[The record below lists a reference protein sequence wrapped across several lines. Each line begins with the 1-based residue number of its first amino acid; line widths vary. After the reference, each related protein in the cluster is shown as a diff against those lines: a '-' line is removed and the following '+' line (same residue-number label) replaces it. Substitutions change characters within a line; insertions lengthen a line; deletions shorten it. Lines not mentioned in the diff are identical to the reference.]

1 MVMVVVIALLAVLVV
16 YAIGV
21 YNGLVQLREGVKQAW
36 SNIDVI
42 LVQRH
47 DELPK
52 LVESCRRYMQYE
64 KETLERVMQART
76 SVFRAHER
84 SDVPAL
90 GAAEGLL
97 RTGLGQL
104 YAVAENYPQLK
115 ADEGFQHLRTR
126 ISQLEESI
134 ADRRELYNSAVN
146 LNNVRV
152 AQFPD
157 LIFARLFG
165 FQSAALLEFAVE
177 QKSDV
182 DLRRLFD

>member
-1 MVMVVVIALLAVLVV
+1 MVIVVVLALLAIVVV
-16 YAIGV
+16 YAIGI
-21 YNGLVQLREGVKQAW
+21 YNGLVRLREGVRQALA
-36 SNIDVI
+36 NIDVL

-52 LVESCRRYMQYE
+52 LVEACKRYMQYE
-64 KETLERVMQART
+64 KDTLERVLRARAA
-76 SVFRAHER
+76 VFEAHER
-84 SDVPAL
+84 GDVAAL

-97 RTGLGQL
+97 RTGLGRL
-104 YAVAENYPQLK
+104 YAVAENYPELK
-115 ADEGFQHLRTR
+115 ADSGFQHLRTR
-126 ISQLEESI
+126 VSQLEEAI

-157 LIFARLFG
+157 VIVARRFG
-165 FQSAALLEFAVE
+165 FQTAALLEFSAE

-182 DLRRLFD
+182 DLKQLFD

>member
-1 MVMVVVIALLAVLVV
+1 MVMVIVLALLAVVAV

-21 YNGLVQLREGVKQAW
+21 YNGLVRLREGVKQAW

-64 KETLERVMQART
+64 RETLERVMQARS

-84 SDVPAL
+84 GDVAAL

-104 YAVAENYPQLK
+104 YAVAENYPQLR

-165 FQSAALLEFAVE
+165 FQPATLLEFSLE